1 MNHAGFGRNSTK
13 PRGIHLGVAGA
24 RARSQCRGWSRRLIS
39 LPLLY
44 DALRPLAAAADYQ
57 VDGRSPPQGTPG
69 MVRMPM
75 GRLQLTNI
83 DKLDDTEFEEPCF
96 ELFGEL
102 GFINVGRRRYCALD
116 HSC

>member
-1 MNHAGFGRNSTK
+1 
-13 PRGIHLGVAGA
+13 
-24 RARSQCRGWSRRLIS
+24 
-39 LPLLY
+39 
-44 DALRPLAAAADYQ
+44 
-57 VDGRSPPQGTPG
+57 

-83 DKLDDTEFEEPCF
+83 DKLDDTEFEESCF

-102 GFINVGRRRYCALD
+102 GFINVGRRRHCALG